1 MKKMFILFLPCYL
14 LADFIEID
22 TQKILNKHNELR
34 EKHFKAPLKYSKMLE
49 MSSQTWALHLAK
61 EEGCKMVHSHGEF
74 GENIFWASAEVR
86 KTKRSDEK
94 EWHVHRSA
102 QRVKSEKP
110 VQDWYDEI
118 IFYDYMNNSC
128 KKGEMCGHYTQVV
141 WKNTKEVGCAAYQCA
156 DKSQVWVCQ
165 YKPAGNYVGQKPF

>member
-1 MKKMFILFLPCYL
+1 MMLM
-14 LADFIEID
+14 ADFIEID
-22 TQKILNKHNELR
+22 VQKVLNKHNEFR
-34 EKHFKAPLKYSKMLE
+34 AKHFNAPLKYSKLLE

-74 GENIFWASAEVR
+74 GENLFWASAQIQ

-94 EWHVHRSA
+94 KWHVKRSSQKIDDA
-102 QRVKSEKP
+102 KP

-118 IFYDYMNNSC
+118 KYYDYITNTC
-128 KKGEMCGHYTQVV
+128 QEGEMCGHYTQVV
-141 WKNTKEVGCAAYQCA
+141 WKKTKEVGCAAYMCD